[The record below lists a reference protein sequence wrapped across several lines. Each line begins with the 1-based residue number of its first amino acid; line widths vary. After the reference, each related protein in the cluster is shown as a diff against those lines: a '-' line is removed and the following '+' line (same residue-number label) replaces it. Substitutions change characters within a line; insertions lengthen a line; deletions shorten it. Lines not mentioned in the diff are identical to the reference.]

1 MGADIGT
8 RASVGRGI
16 GARNHQIN
24 HVFQALADPT
34 RRAVVE
40 RLARGPASTTEL
52 ARPFHMALPSFTQ
65 HLRMLEQF
73 GLVKSRKSG
82 RVRTYVL
89 APKPLRAAESWMAGQ
104 RKLWECRLD
113 QLDAYLHTMKESND
127 DGER

>member
-1 MGADIGT
+1 MGTDF
-8 RASVGRGI
+8 
-16 GARNHQIN
+16 GARAPARRGAAARSQEIS

-52 ARPFHMALPSFTQ
+52 ARPFSMALPSFTQ
-65 HLRMLEQF
+65 HLRMLEQI

-82 RVRTYVL
+82 RVRTYAL
-89 APKPLRAAESWMAGQ
+89 APKPRRAAESWMTGQ

-113 QLDAYLHTMKESND
+113 QLDAYLQTMKESD
-127 DGER
+127 DDNGK

>member
-1 MGADIGT
+1 MGTD
-8 RASVGRGI
+8 I
-16 GARNHQIN
+16 GARAPARRGAPARSQEISR
-24 HVFQALADPT
+24 VFQALADPT

-52 ARPFHMALPSFTQ
+52 ARPFTMALPSFTQ

-89 APKPLRAAESWMAGQ
+89 APKPLRAAESWMTGQ

-113 QLDAYLHTMKESND
+113 QLDAYLQTMKESDND
-127 DGER
+127 NGK